1 MKETLLSIV
10 ILATPGEYSLWSL
23 LTMSLEHSSI
33 HYFCFCCIKFAHFF
47 LPRIWFNYKQWVF
60 RQSGK
65 PQCDVAWE
73 IYAFEFL
80 FFFVG
85 VKNSKVIPT
94 KSIIDRCENVI
105 NFEVVS
111 KNTIKRDSS
120 FNVYRQRK
128 ISFEDRAVVE
138 GSKTASINQYG
149 AGPRH
154 PKTGHVDDF
163 RNSRRN

>member
-1 MKETLLSIV
+1 
-10 ILATPGEYSLWSL
+10 
-23 LTMSLEHSSI
+23 MSLEHSSI

-47 LPRIWFNYKQWVF
+47 YHEFDLTTNNEYSSR
-60 RQSGK
+60 
-65 PQCDVAWE
+65 VASLNAMWHE
-73 IYAFEFL
+73 RYTPLNFC

-105 NFEVVS
+105 NFEVS
-111 KNTIKRDSS
+111 SINTIKKDNS
-120 FNVYRQRK
+120 FNMYRQRN
-128 ISFEDRAVVE
+128 ISFRDRVVVE